1 MPAII
6 IAIRFLLVSLTL
18 TAITYYA
25 MSIFAAA
32 RFFSTQ
38 PAKQDVDP
46 RPVTIMIP
54 LHGTDFKAYENYTQF
69 CRQDYPEYQIVFGV
83 CDYRDSSIPIVQ
95 KLIADFTDRDIELVI
110 CSDTIGHNYKVS
122 NLQNM
127 LRRVKHEQIVIVDS
141 DIRVGRDYL
150 RRIVPPLS
158 DGRVG
163 LVTCLYRAAEAA
175 TYAGR
180 LEAVGL
186 TAEFAPG
193 VLSAWLLEGVRFAL
207 GATMATTKT
216 KLEAVGGFQ
225 AIADYLADD
234 FMLGN
239 LISKAG
245 YEVHLSDYAVET
257 VQVPVGFLGM
267 IKHQLRWAR
276 STRKSRPIG
285 YLGLILT
292 YGTALSLLN
301 IVANHASTFSVL
313 LFALALVVRLTMA
326 WLIGVHWLGDKILKK
341 HFWLVPVKDILSF
354 LIWCLSLVGRKV
366 EWRGRVFELVDDG
379 KIGRLAKSKRTRF
392 ETTDWPNPSIHH
404 KRVLRI
410 KDGD

>member
-6 IAIRFLLVSLTL
+6 IATKFLLVSLTL
-18 TAITYYA
+18 TAVTYNA
-25 MSIFAAA
+25 MCIFAAA
-32 RFFSTQ
+32 RFFSSQ
-38 PAKQDVDP
+38 PDKRNFDP
-46 RPVTIMIP
+46 LPVTIMIP
-54 LHGTDFKAYENYTQF
+54 LHGSDFKAYENYSQF

-83 CDYRDSSIPIVQ
+83 RDHRDCSIPIIQ

-110 CSDTIGHNYKVS
+110 CPDTIGQNYKVG

-150 RRIVPPLS
+150 RRIIPPLS
-158 DGRVG
+158 NGRVG
-163 LVTCLYRAAEAA
+163 LVTCLYRAAEAP
-175 TYAGR
+175 TYAAR
-180 LEAVGL
+180 IEAVGI

-207 GATMATTKT
+207 GSTMATTRT
-216 KLEAVGGFQ
+216 KLGATGGFQ

-257 VQVPVGFLGM
+257 VLADIGFLGM

-285 YLGLILT
+285 YMGLILT
-292 YGTALSLLN
+292 YGTALSLLY
-301 IVANHASTFSVL
+301 IVADHASKLSVL
-313 LFALALVVRLTMA
+313 LFASALIVRLTMA

-341 HFWLVPVKDILSF
+341 YFWLVPVKDILSF

-366 EWRGRVFELVDDG
+366 EWRGRLFEIVDDG
-379 KIGRLAKSKRTRF
+379 KIVEVS
-392 ETTDWPNPSIHH
+392 
-404 KRVLRI
+404 
-410 KDGD
+410 

>member
-1 MPAII
+1 M
-6 IAIRFLLVSLTL
+6 
-18 TAITYYA
+18 
-25 MSIFAAA
+25 
-32 RFFSTQ
+32 
-38 PAKQDVDP
+38 
-46 RPVTIMIP
+46 
-54 LHGTDFKAYENYTQF
+54 
-69 CRQDYPEYQIVFGV
+69 
-83 CDYRDSSIPIVQ
+83 
-95 KLIADFTDRDIELVI
+95 
-110 CSDTIGHNYKVS
+110 
-122 NLQNM
+122 
-127 LRRVKHEQIVIVDS
+127 
-141 DIRVGRDYL
+141 
-150 RRIVPPLS
+150 
-158 DGRVG
+158 
-163 LVTCLYRAAEAA
+163 
-175 TYAGR
+175 
-180 LEAVGL
+180 

-216 KLEAVGGFQ
+216 KLGAVGGFQ

-257 VQVPVGFLGM
+257 VQAPVGFLGM